1 MTGTSL
7 IATMAAQRGMDPV
20 QFARTIRRTV
30 MPSEHTEEQFAAFML
45 VANRYGLDP
54 LTREIYAY
62 PGRKGGGINPVVSLD
77 GWVNLVNSHPQ
88 ADGFEFTYERKEG
101 KLVSCTCT
109 MWRKDRTHPIRVT
122 ENFAECYRN
131 TDPWNQMPGRML
143 RHKAFKE
150 AARLAFGFAGI
161 MDEDEARDTFQR
173 AETEVRRIDPQP
185 AAIAADLDR
194 FAAMDADVVEEQSA
208 GGASTTPV
216 PSSPDDA
223 AGAPLPP
230 QPPAPA
236 DALLFEKSI
245 AIEAMLDLAH
255 AADDEDERLADLNR
269 QWPIYQAKFDK
280 ADPQFLGDLFATAEK
295 VARGEMKMEEAR
307 KHLEK

>member
-1 MTGTSL
+1 MTGQSL
-7 IATMAAQRGMDPV
+7 IATMAAERGMDPA
-20 QFARTIRRTV
+20 QFARTIRKTV

-62 PGRKGGGINPVVSLD
+62 PGRKGGGINPVVSID

-88 ADGFEFTYERKEG
+88 ADGFEFSYERKEG

-122 ENFAECYRN
+122 ENFSECYRN

-173 AETEVRRIDPQP
+173 AETEVKQIRAQDTS
-185 AAIAADLDR
+185 ALDA
-194 FAAMDADVVEEQSA
+194 FAAEDADVVEEDG
-208 GGASTTPV
+208 GGAPND
-216 PSSPDDA
+216 PSKPPDET

-230 QPPAPA
+230 SPAPA
-236 DALLFEKSI
+236 DALTFEKSI

-255 AADDEDERLADLNR
+255 ASDDEDERLADINR
-269 QWPIYQAKFDK
+269 QYPIYQQKFEK
-280 ADPQFLGDLFATAEK
+280 ADPRFLGDLFSTVEK
-295 VARGEMKMEEAR
+295 VARGEMKVEAAR
-307 KHLEK
+307 KYLENL